1 MSRRTRATSR
11 KDLGTSRKTLE
22 IEERARE
29 ASPLVQEFG
38 RKLARTSRELYD
50 LCCKTLPCCGII
62 RRARFGPSQASCP
75 GAGVLRQA
83 SAATP
88 LVDRIRWR
96 VVWVS
101 REKSANM
108 QQAIRVLRQKG

>member
-29 ASPLVQEFG
+29 ASPLVQELG

-75 GAGVLRQA
+75 ELGSCGRPLQLRHSRSDSVAGGLGFAR
-83 SAATP
+83 
-88 LVDRIRWR
+88 
-96 VVWVS
+96 
-101 REKSANM
+101 
-108 QQAIRVLRQKG
+108 